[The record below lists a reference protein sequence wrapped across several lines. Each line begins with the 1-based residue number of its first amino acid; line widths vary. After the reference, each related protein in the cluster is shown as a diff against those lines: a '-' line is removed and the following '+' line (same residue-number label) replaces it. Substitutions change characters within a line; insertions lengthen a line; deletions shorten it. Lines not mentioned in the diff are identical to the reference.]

1 MIEERGLR
9 DTVNDMLLAAMGIP
23 TASEALKLLEDMH
36 ETVKLLVAVRGK
48 PETIVEDT
56 VKLLKSLEERYERI
70 SVRLLEASSLPEG
83 MPQPCIVVT
92 GRLEGRYRFY
102 GHPGGLLLSPFL
114 LAVAAAGAA
123 WEPPGRNEVDPG
135 LTGRAL
141 LYVVPGLPC
150 VRAMYYGLQVVYHS
164 RAELDVAN
172 VESMLRQGLP
182 VPVKAVP
189 AWRTACGELKVLTPR
204 RTRDAVAMWNCGRQL
219 QRVSALESHTRR

>member
-9 DTVNDMLLAAMGIP
+9 DTVNDMLLATMGIP
-23 TASEALKLLEDMH
+23 TASEALKLLENMH
-36 ETVKLLVAVRGK
+36 ETVKLLVAIRDRSGNM
-48 PETIVEDT
+48 EDT

-83 MPQPCIVVT
+83 MPQPCIAVT

-114 LAVAAAGAA
+114 LAVAAARAA

-164 RAELDVAN
+164 RAELDIAN

-189 AWRTACGELKVLTPR
+189 AWRTACGELKVMTPR
-204 RTRDAVAMWNCGRQL
+204 RTRDTVAMWSCGRQL
-219 QRVSALESHTRR
+219 QRVSKLENPTPR